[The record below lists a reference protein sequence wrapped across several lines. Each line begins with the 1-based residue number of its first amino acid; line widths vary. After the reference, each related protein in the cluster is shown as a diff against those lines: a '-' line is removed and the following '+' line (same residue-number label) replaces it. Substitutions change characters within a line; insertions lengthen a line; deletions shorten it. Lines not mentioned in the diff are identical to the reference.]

1 MNKLRLFQY
10 ALLGLVLSPVVG
22 MIAYGAYAQSVNSTG
37 LSTSKGGT
45 TNVTVTT
52 PPNDVVAGPTSLNSI
67 GNVPVSAMG
76 TGSTGIDI
84 RGTFTGM
91 TALFEGSV
99 DGTNFVTI
107 PCVVPLT
114 GAIVTGATA
123 AGTWTC
129 QSAGYQIVRARLS
142 AIATGTA
149 VITLNASAGSN
160 QPPIGTQGTA
170 TNITAVGGNAVTT
183 TVPVSGTV
191 TASIAQPTNIDT
203 AEVMWINFTGTAAA
217 SGTAS
222 YPLAPAT
229 ATTFVGLNSF
239 ASPQGFAIN
248 TALSV
253 VAATTAH
260 KFSCTVW

>member
-1 MNKLRLFQY
+1 
-10 ALLGLVLSPVVG
+10 
-22 MIAYGAYAQSVNSTG
+22 
-37 LSTSKGGT
+37 
-45 TNVTVTT
+45 
-52 PPNDVVAGPTSLNSI
+52 
-67 GNVPVSAMG
+67 
-76 TGSTGIDI
+76 
-84 RGTFTGM
+84 M

-191 TASIAQPTNIDT
+191 TASIAQPTNVTPTDCSGTIATGGTAQNAFTANAARKGFIIANIDT